1 MLILIPVLIL
11 LVLFAAGRFKGSSV
25 SAGDFERSTLIFSRK
40 GGITAVSVEP
50 FDKDY

>member
-25 SAGDFERSTLIFSRK
+25 SAGDFERSTLIFSR
-40 GGITAVSVEP
+40 IRQLTLR
-50 FDKDY
+50 